1 MADAAKL
8 DLMKAHKDEYATPK
22 TPTLVAVRKAKYL
35 AIDGQG
41 APRGEAF
48 QARIGALYAAAF
60 TIKMASKAAG
70 RDYKVST
77 LEGIYRA
84 ADGGAD
90 FYRTPKETWRWTLL
104 IRVPDFIGKRER
116 NRAVEQLL
124 AKGKG
129 SEVQE
134 VELRTLA
141 EGRCVQMLH
150 VGPYEK
156 EEDTLAQMARF
167 AEAQRLELAGPHHE
181 IYLSDPRRV
190 PPERLRTILRMPVR
204 RGSAGR

>member
-1 MADAAKL
+1 MVKAGKL
-8 DLMKAHKDEYATPK
+8 DLMKTHKDEYAAPK
-22 TPTLVAVRKAKYL
+22 TPALVTVRKGKYL
-35 AIDGQG
+35 AIDGRG
-41 APRGEAF
+41 APGGEAF

-60 TIKMASKAAG
+60 TIKMASKMAG

-77 LEGIYRA
+77 LEGIYWA
-84 ADGGAD
+84 ADGRAD
-90 FYRTPKETWRWTLL
+90 FYRAPKEAWRWTLL

-141 EGRCVQMLH
+141 EGRCVQLLH

-156 EEDTLAQMARF
+156 EDESLAQMARF
-167 AEAQRLELAGPHHE
+167 AEAQRLVLAGPHHE